1 MLDVSVATIRRDLS
15 QMEEKGLIQRVHGG
29 AISIEDP
36 EEPPILNRKNEQPEA
51 KRRIGI
57 AAADLVNDNETVIIT
72 SGSTTEAMVHFLT
85 GKNGLTVITN
95 AINIASLLTRY
106 PHISVIVLGGALRHS
121 EFSTHGHL
129 TDQAL
134 QDLHADKIFHG
145 VFGLDPDFG
154 LTGADLQEVET
165 DRKILGAARKLMV
178 MADHTKFGVIGQIRL
193 APVEK
198 VNTVITD
205 DQTPEHFILALRE
218 KGIQVIQA

>member
-1 MLDVSVATIRRDLS
+1 
-15 QMEEKGLIQRVHGG
+15 
-29 AISIEDP
+29 
-36 EEPPILNRKNEQPEA
+36 
-51 KRRIGI
+51 
-57 AAADLVNDNETVIIT
+57 
-72 SGSTTEAMVHFLT
+72 MVHFLT